1 MKIWEKMGAPKD
13 KIVVGTATY
22 GRTFT
27 LSRTDNHGFNAPTS
41 GGGEAGEFTR
51 ESGFLAFYEVCDLLK
66 SGAKY
71 IWDEEQKIPYAVKGE
86 QWVGFDDERSIRLKM
101 RWIIDNGYAGA
112 MVWTIDMDDFLG
124 ECTNTRFPLIGIM
137 GEQLLG
143 RPKVVSNW
151 NAIVKKAE
159 LVPITTTTPAPPSVP
174 LIDLASKKVS
184 ETMATQDPTATNAR
198 IVCYFTN
205 WSSKRPGMGKFDPEL
220 IDPHLCTHV
229 IYAFAGL
236 KDNRLMPT
244 ESNDMTETYVKAVA
258 LKEKN
263 PNLKVLLAVG
273 GWMVG
278 PGPFK
283 ELTENAYRQTLFTFS
298 VIEFLRSMKFDG
310 LDLCWEFPRGPD
322 DKLKYSKL
330 IKELREAFDG
340 EAKTAKKDRLLLTAA
355 VPSSYE
361 AIAAGYDVPEVNKWL
376 DFMNIM
382 TYDFHGDWEQAVG
395 HNSPLFPLNSASLYN
410 KKLTVDYSVSEWV
423 SRGASREKLVIGL
436 PTYGRTFTLSSPN
449 LTDIG
454 APATKGGIPGPFTR
468 EPGFL
473 SFFEVSLFFKFIS

>member
-1 MKIWEKMGAPKD
+1 MGAPKD

-27 LSRTDNHGFNAPTS
+27 LTRPDVHGFNAPTS

-51 ESGFLAFYEVCDLLK
+51 ESGFLAFYEICDLLK
-66 SGAKY
+66 NGATY
-71 IWDEEQKIPYAVKGE
+71 LWDDEQKVPYAVKGD

-101 RWIIDNGYAGA
+101 RWILDNGYAGA
-112 MVWTIDMDDFLG
+112 MVWTVDMDDFHG
-124 ECTNTRFPLIGIM
+124 ICTEVRYPLLNVM

-143 RPKVVSNW
+143 RPKVISNW
-151 NAIVKKAE
+151 ASIVKKAE
-159 LVPITTTTPAPPSVP
+159 SVP
-174 LIDLASKKVS
+174 LNIPTTPSPSLNLPVLKPS
-184 ETMATQDPTATNAR
+184 ETTIRTDPSMTNAR

-205 WSSKRPGMGKFDPEL
+205 WSSKRPGMGKFEPDL

-236 KDNRLMPT
+236 KDNKLIPT
-244 ESNDMTETYVKAVA
+244 EINDMSETYVKTAA

-278 PGPFK
+278 PQPFK
-283 ELTENAYRQTLFTFS
+283 ELTDNAYRQTLFTFS

-322 DKLKYSKL
+322 DKGRYTKL
-330 IKELREAFDG
+330 VKELREAFDG
-340 EAKTAKKDRLLLTAA
+340 EAKTAKKDRLILSAA
-355 VPSSYE
+355 VPSSFE
-361 AIAAGYDVPEVNKWL
+361 AITAGYDVPEINKYL
-376 DFMNIM
+376 DFMNVM
-382 TYDFHGDWEQAVG
+382 TYDFHGDWEHMIG
-395 HNSPLFPLNSASLYN
+395 HNSPLFPLNSATMYH
-410 KKLTVDYSVSEWV
+410 KKLTVDFSASEWV
-423 SRGASREKLVIGL
+423 ARGASREKLVIGL

-449 LTDIG
+449 MTDIG
-454 APATKGGIPGPFTR
+454 APTMKGGNPGPFTR

-473 SFFEVSLFFKFIS
+473 SFFEVYFCIDS